1 MPGNLIEELEDGQIV
16 DSPSSDVLYE
26 LSPISGKTAF
36 V

>member
-16 DSPSSDVLYE
+16 DPPSLDLLYE
-26 LSPISGKTAF
+26 LSPISGETAF